1 MKKIRKGNA
10 LVLTTVI
17 LFAVSIIA
25 ASLTTYFYYASIQNR
40 NASLYTEKHIEL
52 ENEFNKNY
60 EILVKNTRISENDE
74 SSPNLSAQASTLNES
89 NKIFVY
95 TNNNYKNRF
104 EYVSQTGSVTTF
116 THTIE
121 TSLTMKSGR
130 IRDYSLVKTLTV
142 ELVAGYC
149 VFNILS
155 EEYHVTTV

>member
-1 MKKIRKGNA
+1 MKKIKKGNA
-10 LVLTTVI
+10 LVLTTTI

-25 ASLTTYFYYASIQNR
+25 ASLTSYFYYATIQNR
-40 NASLYTEKHIEL
+40 NASLYTAKHIEL

-95 TNNNYKNRF
+95 TFNKYKNRL
-104 EYVSQTGSVTTF
+104 EYVSQSGSVTTF
-116 THTIE
+116 THTVE

-130 IRDYSLVKTLTV
+130 SRDYTLTKTLTV
-142 ELVAGYC
+142 ELVSGYC

-155 EEYHVTTV
+155 EEYYVTTV